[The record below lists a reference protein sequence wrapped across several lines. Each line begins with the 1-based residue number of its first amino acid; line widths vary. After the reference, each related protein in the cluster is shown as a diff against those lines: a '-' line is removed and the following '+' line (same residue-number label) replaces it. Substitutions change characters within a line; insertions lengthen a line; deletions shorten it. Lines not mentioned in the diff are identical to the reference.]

1 MLQAYEGYLEK
12 GRFFPIGPPIT
23 MQGRRRAI
31 ITLLDGPM
39 HERSDTWAELDKIVS
54 DMDEKPNHEDFP
66 RCQLGRELINFE
78 EV

>member
-1 MLQAYEGYLEK
+1 
-12 GRFFPIGPPIT
+12 

-39 HERSDTWAELDKIVS
+39 HERSDTWTELDKIVS